1 MLARPRVQVSPSIVS
16 FKSSRLKLSSSVDI
30 RNFGRYQNTNAKPP
44 AANQPKPNMSTPP
57 SSIEVADFFKLDLRV
72 AKIIKAE
79 SVEGAD
85 KLLRLTLDV
94 GNGVEKTVLSG
105 IKTAYQPQ
113 DLVGKQTIYL
123 ANLAPRKMKF
133 GTSEG
138 MILAASDPEGKQI
151 FLTGVADGA
160 QPGMKVS

>member
-1 MLARPRVQVSPSIVS
+1 MFRPSIRVSGSFGS
-16 FKSSRLKLSSSVDI
+16 FKQSNLKFTAHSASI
-30 RNFGRYQNTNAKPP
+30 RTFGRYQSTNAKSP
-44 AANQPKPNMSTPP
+44 AANTKPNNTAP

-94 GNGVEKTVLSG
+94 GNSVEKTVLSG
-105 IKTAYQPQ
+105 IKTAYKPE
-113 DLVGKQTIYL
+113 DLIGKQTIYL

-138 MILAASDPEGKQI
+138 MILAASDAEGKQI